1 MKYMKKY
8 IKYNKNQIANIKY
21 EGYFKN
27 DKKTLIK
34 YDILLNKKNELCYLI
49 QSSLTF
55 NLSK

>member
-1 MKYMKKY
+1 MKKY